1 MLNVI
6 TSSRA
11 DSKLWN
17 VTDATAGFI
26 VSVCQICCSQKYT
39 FGLPAD
45 SVFSVTVCMVNGNLC
60 ILQIKANNWRL
71 S

>member
-6 TSSRA
+6 TSSWA

-17 VTDATAGFI
+17 ETDATAGFI
-26 VSVCQICCSQKYT
+26 VSVGQICCSQKYT

-45 SVFSVTVCMVNGNLC
+45 GVFSVIVCMVNGNLC
-60 ILQIKANNWRL
+60 ILQLKANNWRL